1 MDFVIT
7 ISGCSL
13 GRQSLIGYLREK
25 LRENLIER
33 TARRRAISS
42 FRIDSR
48 AALFLGCPLALLPG
62 VLEFGPGAGVV
73 RPRCGSG
80 GRSTEAICA
89 NGILRRGKIENC
101 RQGRVKDS
109 FSGYITPLTMR
120 APITNVFDTAA

>member
-80 GRSTEAICA
+80 GAKYGSNLRKRNFKARQNRELPSRSRKK
-89 NGILRRGKIENC
+89 L
-101 RQGRVKDS
+101 
-109 FSGYITPLTMR
+109 L
-120 APITNVFDTAA
+120 